1 MTLLMMRLHPID
13 VCIYVCICMSNKE
26 MFWMTRSPCTCSFAS
41 HDFIK
46 MWNFLKILLL
56 ETSGELK
63 V

>member
-1 MTLLMMRLHPID
+1 M
-13 VCIYVCICMSNKE
+13 YVYMYVYICMSNKE

-41 HDFIK
+41 YDFIK
-46 MWNFLKILLL
+46 IWNFLKILLL